1 MYRVFLG
8 LGSNLGNRIG
18 FLNRAIREINDLAPV
33 KASSSIYETEP
44 LGMVSEH
51 QFLNMV
57 IEVET
62 ALRPPELFPPLKAIE
77 RKLGRRPGS
86 HMMDREIDIDILLYD
101 GISYSDEKLSVPH
114 PQLEHRRFVLEP
126 FKELAP
132 FVVHPTRNQTIAAL
146 LRTCRDRSRVVRT
159 EFAVDSIHVG
169 S

>member
-8 LGSNLGNRIG
+8 LGSNVGNRLG
-18 FLNRAIREINDLAPV
+18 FLNRAVAEINDLAHIRA
-33 KASSSIYETEP
+33 ASFVYETDP
-44 LGMVSEH
+44 VGIASEH
-51 QFLNMV
+51 LFLNMV
-57 IEVET
+57 IDLET
-62 ALRPPELFPPLKAIE
+62 SLRPPELFPPLKAIE

-101 GISYSDEKLSVPH
+101 GFSYSDEIVRVPH

-132 FVVHPTRNQTIAAL
+132 FIVHPTRNQTIASL

-159 EFAVDSIHVG
+159 ELAVDSIHV
-169 S
+169 SS